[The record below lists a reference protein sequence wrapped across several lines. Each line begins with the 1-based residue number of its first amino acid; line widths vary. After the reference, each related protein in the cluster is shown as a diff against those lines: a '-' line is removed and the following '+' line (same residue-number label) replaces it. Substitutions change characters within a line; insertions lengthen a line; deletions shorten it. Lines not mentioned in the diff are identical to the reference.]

1 MVCRQTEV
9 ILSLLFCASE
19 SSWGVLQLTLGA
31 TDKYEEGLAGIMM
44 VATWF
49 WLTSKV
55 NPVFQHH
62 IIFVQILMLQVPG
75 SGKDCRWR

>member
-44 VATWF
+44 VAT
-49 WLTSKV
+49 
-55 NPVFQHH
+55 
-62 IIFVQILMLQVPG
+62 
-75 SGKDCRWR
+75 